1 MKYQTGESLKRA
13 NRLSSDFFFLLLS
26 VTVSQAST
34 ITAKAIT
41 TIQTRKYLI
50 NHRVLY
56 SLPIDLK
63 ELGLFFSDFQAPRC

>member
-13 NRLSSDFFFLLLS
+13 NRLSSDFFLLLS

-41 TIQTRKYLI
+41 TIQTRKYLK